1 MAFFRKK
8 REENFDDPLA
18 RKKPVPLMNFAAF
31 LASWHFQLADSN
43 IHHPTQLA
51 EDEVVFFFEVTA
63 LLASLGIGSVWK

>member
-1 MAFFRKK
+1 
-8 REENFDDPLA
+8 
-18 RKKPVPLMNFAAF
+18 MNFAAF
-31 LASWHFQLADSN
+31 LASWQLQLADSN